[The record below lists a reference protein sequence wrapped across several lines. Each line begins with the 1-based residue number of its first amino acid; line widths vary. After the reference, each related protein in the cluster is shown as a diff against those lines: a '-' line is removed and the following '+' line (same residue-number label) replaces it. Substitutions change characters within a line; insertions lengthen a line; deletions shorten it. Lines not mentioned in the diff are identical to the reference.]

1 MRWDYAQLEINPVFP
16 GLGEIIIT
24 IIIIIFFLSLLL
36 WLLSSSSSSSLSKGK
51 ANKYKE
57 MLKSLENEFEKMSF
71 VNLSM
76 AA

>member
-16 GLGEIIIT
+16 GLGQIIIT

-36 WLLSSSSSSSLSKGK
+36 WLLLSSSSSLSKGK

>member
-16 GLGEIIIT
+16 GLREIIIT
-24 IIIIIFFLSLLL
+24 IIIIFFFLSLLL
-36 WLLSSSSSSSLSKGK
+36 WLLSSSSSLSKGK

>member
-36 WLLSSSSSSSLSKGK
+36 WLLLSSSSSLSKGK

>member
-1 MRWDYAQLEINPVFP
+1 MRWDYAQLEIKPVFP

-24 IIIIIFFLSLLL
+24 IIIIFFFLSLLL
-36 WLLSSSSSSSLSKGK
+36 WLLLSSSSSLSKGK

-71 VNLSM
+71 VSLCM

>member
-24 IIIIIFFLSLLL
+24 IIIIFFFLSLLL
-36 WLLSSSSSSSLSKGK
+36 WLLLSSSSSLSKGK